1 VDVFREKGYKIVREI
16 NRVDELQDWVR
27 QEAKAARPRVLVPTM
42 GGLHEG
48 HLSLVDRARD
58 WGKDKARVVVSI
70 FVNPIQ
76 FGPGEDLDAYPRTL
90 DRDRVLCEDSGVDLL
105 FVPSAG
111 EMYAKDASVVV
122 SEGSLSAGLCGRSRP
137 GHFDGVCTIVAKLF
151 NLVQPQAAVFGEKDF
166 QQLAIIRRM
175 VRDLNYPLEVVSG
188 PIVRE
193 PDGLAM
199 STRNQYL
206 GREERRQALV
216 LGEALRQAREALEDG
231 ERSAGGIR
239 SLVEGCLANAP
250 LARTDYVE
258 TVHPDTLEAIDEVDD
273 ALLVALAVFFGGTRL
288 IDNLCWRE
296 EG

>member
-1 VDVFREKGYKIVREI
+1 MREI
-16 NRVDELQDWVR
+16 NRVDELQDWVC
-27 QEAKAARPRVLVPTM
+27 QEAKAGGSRILVPTM

-48 HLSLVDRARD
+48 HLSLVDMARH
-58 WGKDKARVVVSI
+58 WGKGRAQVVVSI
-70 FVNPIQ
+70 FVNPTQ
-76 FGPGEDLDAYPRTL
+76 FGAGEDLDAYPRTL
-90 DRDRVLCEDSGVDLL
+90 DRDRVLCEERGVDLL

-111 EMYAKDASVVV
+111 EMYAKDASLVV
-122 SEGSLSAGLCGRSRP
+122 SERALSAGLCGRSRP

-151 NLVQPQAAVFGEKDF
+151 NLVQPKAAVFGEKDF

-175 VRDLNYPLEVVSG
+175 VKDLNYPLDVVSG

-206 GREERRQALV
+206 GHDERQQALV
-216 LGEALRQAREALEDG
+216 LSEALRQAREALDGG
-231 ERSAGGIR
+231 ERSAEGIR
-239 SLVEGCLANAP
+239 SVVGRCLANAP

-258 TVHPDTLEAIDEVDD
+258 TVHPDTLEAIEQVDD
-273 ALLVALAVFFGGTRL
+273 ALLVAMAVSFGTTRL

>member
-1 VDVFREKGYKIVREI
+1 MREI
-16 NRVDELQDWVR
+16 HRIEELQDWVR
-27 QEAKAARPRVLVPTM
+27 QEVMAARPRALVPTM

-48 HLSLVDRARD
+48 HLSLVDIARN
-58 WGKDKARVVVSI
+58 WGTGKTRVVVSI
-70 FVNPIQ
+70 FVNPAQ

-90 DRDRVLCEDSGVDLL
+90 DRDRILCEDRGVDLL
-105 FVPSAG
+105 FVPSAD
-111 EMYAKDASVVV
+111 EIYERDASVVI
-122 SEGSLSAGLCGRSRP
+122 SEHTLSTGLCGRSRP
-137 GHFDGVCTIVAKLF
+137 GHFDGVCTIVGKLF
-151 NLVQPQAAVFGEKDF
+151 NLVQPEAAVFGEKDF
-166 QQLAIIRRM
+166 QQLAVIRRM

-188 PIVRE
+188 PIIRE

-206 GREERRQALV
+206 GHDERRQAQV
-216 LGEALRQAREALEDG
+216 LGKALRQAREALGSG

-239 SLVEGCLANAP
+239 SLVEGILSTAS
-250 LARTDYVE
+250 LARADYVE
-258 TVHPDTLEAIDEVDD
+258 TVHPDTLEPVDEVDD